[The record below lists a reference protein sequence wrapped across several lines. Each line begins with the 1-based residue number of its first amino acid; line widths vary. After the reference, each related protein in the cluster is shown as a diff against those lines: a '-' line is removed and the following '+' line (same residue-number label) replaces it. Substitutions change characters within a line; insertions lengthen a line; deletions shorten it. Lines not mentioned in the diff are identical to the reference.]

1 MPHKLLPDTNAKQ
14 KELFILN
21 GCKKV
26 EIKDNVL
33 PHAFSIKDIRFE
45 NMKKKYR
52 K

>member
-1 MPHKLLPDTNAKQ
+1 MLNYSVAELR
-14 KELFILN
+14 LFILN